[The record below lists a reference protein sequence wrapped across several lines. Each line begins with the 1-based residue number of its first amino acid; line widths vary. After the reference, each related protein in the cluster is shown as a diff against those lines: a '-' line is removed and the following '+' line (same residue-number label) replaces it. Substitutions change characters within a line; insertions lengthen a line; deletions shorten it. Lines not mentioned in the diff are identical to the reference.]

1 MTKYINCVFV
11 QHDNNDKPYLFCIE
25 TLDKLKKGQR
35 VLCMTMRGD
44 VEGVCVSDSFMLSND
59 ALSNIA
65 KVTGAYLPLKPIKG
79 VVELKPT
86 VEHITKLFGIY
97 SCDDVTF

>member
-11 QHDNNDKPYLFCIE
+11 KHDNNDKPYLFCIE
-25 TLDKLKKGQR
+25 TMDKLKQGQR
-35 VLCMTMRGD
+35 VLCMTMYGD
-44 VEGVCVSDSFMLSND
+44 VEGVCVSDSFLLSND

-97 SCDDVTF
+97 SCDDVAF